1 MSARSKKRAKFRFN
15 DRDFRWYVD
24 ADTWLRIYSADKKF
38 IVAYLLYHPDLTVNS
53 AMYIEVIGTEF
64 PARRSD
70 TRPLGLVVPPP
81 VADEIQHSM
90 GALVNAILNW
100 AFDSTT
106 EVEYHPLSQHFTS
119 TA

>member
-24 ADTWLRIYSADKKF
+24 ADTWLRIYSADKQF
-38 IVAYLLYHPDLTVNS
+38 IGS
-53 AMYIEVIGTEF
+53 EF
-64 PARRSD
+64 PAHTSD
-70 TRPLGLVVPPP
+70 RRPLGLVVPPP
-81 VADEIQHSM
+81 VAAEIQNSM

-100 AFDSTT
+100 AFDSTS
-106 EVEYHPLSQHFTS
+106 EVEYHPLSQQFAS